1 MVRELEREIR
11 IDKKFRIFI
20 FLIALPIELF
30 NIYFNNFL
38 GIGMI
43 VFFLFIIFYY
53 LIKIYYLK
61 W

>member
-1 MVRELEREIR
+1 MVRELDQEIR
-11 IDKKFRIFI
+11 IDKKFRIFMY
-20 FLIALPIELF
+20 LIALPIELF

>member
-43 VFFLFIIFYY
+43 VFFLFMIFYY

>member
-43 VFFLFIIFYY
+43 VFF
-53 LIKIYYLK
+53 
-61 W
+61 